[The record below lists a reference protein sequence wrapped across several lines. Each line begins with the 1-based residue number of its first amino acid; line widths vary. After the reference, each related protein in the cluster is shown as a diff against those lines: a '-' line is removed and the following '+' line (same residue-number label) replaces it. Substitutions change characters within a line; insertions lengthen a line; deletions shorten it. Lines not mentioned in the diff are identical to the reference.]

1 MPQNRYDDLKN
12 NGVSGVTIVPAV
24 YTADQDGTGV
34 DFGAGSGLVSGV
46 VSLGAINNA
55 TSGSIAFT
63 ESSDN
68 TTFTAIAGS
77 TAVTFTGTSDNTLQ
91 VSAAFERTKQYVR
104 AEVDLSG
111 ATISAGIA
119 ITLHSG
125 KKSY

>member
-1 MPQNRYDDLKN
+1 
-12 NGVSGVTIVPAV
+12 
-24 YTADQDGTGV
+24 
-34 DFGAGSGLVSGV
+34 
-46 VSLGAINNA
+46 
-55 TSGSIAFT
+55 
-63 ESSDN
+63 
-68 TTFTAIAGS
+68 
-77 TAVTFTGTSDNTLQ
+77 LQ

>member
-1 MPQNRYDDLKN
+1 MPQNRYDDLQN
-12 NGVSGVTIVPAV
+12 NVVSGVTIVPAV
-24 YTADQDGTGV
+24 YTADQNGTGV

>member
-1 MPQNRYDDLKN
+1 MPQNRYDDLQN
-12 NGVSGVTIVPAV
+12 NGVNGVTIVPAV
-24 YTADQDGTGV
+24 YTADQNGTGV